1 MTLVVTCKHDTDEL
15 VASIPYEVLD
25 ERAWGY
31 RLLVGRVSQWF
42 RKDMFFKPR
51 VVGHA

>member
-1 MTLVVTCKHDTDEL
+1 MTLVVTCKHDTEEL
-15 VASIPYEVLD
+15 EANIPYEVLD

-31 RLLVGRVSQWF
+31 RLLVGRVAQWF

-51 VVGHA
+51 MVSVA